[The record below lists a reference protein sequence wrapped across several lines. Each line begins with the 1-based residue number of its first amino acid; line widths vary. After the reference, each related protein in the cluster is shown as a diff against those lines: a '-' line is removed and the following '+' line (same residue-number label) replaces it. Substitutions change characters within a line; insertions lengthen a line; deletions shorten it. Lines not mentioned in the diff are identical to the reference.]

1 MHPQSQKMLNK
12 WNEISFA
19 NPEFF
24 WVLLVIPLMI
34 TWYILRQNKLY
45 GSVKITTLKNFS
57 TNNTPLLRH
66 ILLVLRSVAI
76 IALITALARP
86 QTSLSWQDVTTEGI
100 DIVIALD
107 VSGSMLA
114 EDFKPNRLE
123 ASKQVAMDFIS
134 ERPYDRIG
142 LVIYGGESFTQCPL
156 TTDHDV
162 LLNLFGDIKNGMIE
176 DGTAIGMGLATA
188 VNRLKDSEAI
198 SKVAILLTDGSNNSG
213 SIPPVTAAEIARE
226 FGVRVY
232 TIGVGSNGTAPMPM
246 KDQFGRT
253 HYQDM
258 EVKID
263 EKTLKEIASI
273 ADGQYFRATNKKN
286 LENIYQ
292 EIDQLE
298 KSKIEVT
305 EYKKKSEW
313 FWPFALVSLSL
324 LLIEFL
330 LRNTIFKGIV

>member
-1 MHPQSQKMLNK
+1 MLSN
-12 WNEISFA
+12 WREISFA

-24 WVLLVIPLMI
+24 WAMLIIPLMVL
-34 TWYILRQNKLY
+34 WYILRQKKLY
-45 GSVKITTLKNFS
+45 GTIKISTTKGFS
-57 TNNTPLLRH
+57 NSPIVLFRH
-66 ILLVLRSVAI
+66 SLI
-76 IALITALARP
+76 IFRTIGIAALITALARP

-100 DIVIALD
+100 DIAIALD
-107 VSGSMLA
+107 ISGSMLA

-142 LVIYGGESFTQCPL
+142 LVVYAGESFTQCPL

-162 LLNLFGDIKNGMIE
+162 LLNLFDGIQNGMIE
-176 DGTAIGMGLATA
+176 DGTAIGMGLATS
-188 VNRLKDSEAI
+188 VSRLKDSEAI
-198 SKVAILLTDGSNNSG
+198 SKVVILLTDGSNNRG
-213 SIPPVTAAEIARE
+213 SIPPVTAAEIAKE
-226 FGVRVY
+226 FGIRVY
-232 TIGVGSNGTAPMPM
+232 TIGVGSNGSARMPM

-253 HYQDM
+253 QYQNV

-273 ADGQYFRATNKKN
+273 ADGKYFRATNKKS
-286 LENIYQ
+286 LESIYQ
-292 EIDQLE
+292 EIDKLE

-305 EYKKKSEW
+305 EYKKKSEK
-313 FWPFALVSLSL
+313 FVPFALLSVIF

-330 LRNTIFKGIV
+330 LRNIIYKGIV

>member
-1 MHPQSQKMLNK
+1 MLSK
-12 WNEISFA
+12 WHEIAFA
-19 NPEFF
+19 NPNFF
-24 WVLLVIPLMI
+24 WALLVIPLMI
-34 TWYILRQNKLY
+34 AWYILRQKKLY
-45 GSVKITTLKNFS
+45 GTVKTTTLKSFDNSKF
-57 TNNTPLLRH
+57 PLFRH
-66 ILLVLRSVAI
+66 SLIVLRSIALA
-76 IALITALARP
+76 ALITALARP

-107 VSGSMLA
+107 ISGSMLA

-123 ASKQVAMDFIS
+123 ASKNVAMEFIS

-162 LLNLFGDIKNGMIE
+162 LLNLFDDIHNGMIE

-198 SKVAILLTDGSNNSG
+198 SKVAIVLTDGSNNSG
-213 SIPPVTAAEIARE
+213 SIPPITAAEIAKE
-226 FGVRVY
+226 FGIRVY
-232 TIGVGSNGTAPMPM
+232 TVGVGSNGTAPTPYQ
-246 KDQFGRT
+246 DQFGRVR
-253 HYQDM
+253 YQN
-258 EVKID
+258 VPVRID
-263 EKTLKEIASI
+263 EKTLKEIANI
-273 ADGQYFRATNKKN
+273 TDGEYFRATNKKN
-286 LENIYQ
+286 LEKIYK

-313 FWPFALVSLSL
+313 FWPFAIVALGF

-330 LRNTIFKGIV
+330 LQNTLFKGIV

>member
-1 MHPQSQKMLNK
+1 MLSN
-12 WNEISFA
+12 WREISFA

-24 WVLLVIPLMI
+24 WAFIIIPIMI
-34 TWYILRQNKLY
+34 LWYLFREKKMYGTIKISTISSFKSSPLTILRHGL
-45 GSVKITTLKNFS
+45 II
-57 TNNTPLLRH
+57 LRC
-66 ILLVLRSVAI
+66 VAVV
-76 IALITALARP
+76 ALITALARP

-100 DIVIALD
+100 DIAIALD

-142 LVIYGGESFTQCPL
+142 LVIYAGESFTQCPL

-176 DGTAIGMGLATA
+176 DGTAIGMGLATS
-188 VNRLKDSEAI
+188 VSRLKDSKAI
-198 SKVAILLTDGSNNSG
+198 SKVAILLTDGSNNRG
-213 SIPPVTAAEIARE
+213 SIPPVTAAEIAKE
-226 FGVRVY
+226 FGIRVY
-232 TIGVGSNGTAPMPM
+232 TVGVGSNGSARMPM
-246 KDQFGRT
+246 QDQFGRT
-253 HYQDM
+253 VYQNV

-263 EKTLKEIASI
+263 EKTLKEIADI
-273 ADGQYFRATNKKN
+273 TDGKYFRATNKKS
-286 LENIYQ
+286 LEAIYK
-292 EIDQLE
+292 EIDKLE

-305 EYKKKSEW
+305 EYKKKSEK
-313 FWPFALVSLSL
+313 FVPFALLAACL

-330 LRNTIFKGIV
+330 LRNIIFKGIV

>member
-1 MHPQSQKMLNK
+1 MLNK

-24 WVLLVIPLMI
+24 WSLVIIPLMI
-34 TWYILRQNKLY
+34 TWYILRQKKLY
-45 GSVKITTLKNFS
+45 GTIKITTLKSFDKNKS
-57 TNNTPLLRH
+57 SLLRH
-66 ILLVLRSVAI
+66 SVLVLRCI
-76 IALITALARP
+76 GLGALITALARP

-107 VSGSMLA
+107 ISGSMLA

-162 LLNLFGDIKNGMIE
+162 LLNLFEGIQNGMIE

-188 VNRLKDSEAI
+188 VNRLKDSDAI

-213 SIPPVTAAEIARE
+213 SIPPITAAEIARE
-226 FGVRVY
+226 FGIRVY
-232 TIGVGSNGTAPMPM
+232 TVGVGSNGTAPTPYR
-246 KDQFGRT
+246 DQFGRVQ
-253 HYQDM
+253 YQN
-258 EVKID
+258 VPVRID
-263 EKTLKEIASI
+263 EKTLKEISNI
-273 ADGQYFRATNKKN
+273 ADGAYFRATNKKS
-286 LENIYQ
+286 LEKIYE

-313 FWPFALVSLSL
+313 FWPFAVFSLAIL
-324 LLIEFL
+324 LLEFL
-330 LRNTIFKGIV
+330 LKNTIFKGIV

>member
-1 MHPQSQKMLNK
+1 MLNK

-19 NPEFF
+19 NPQFF
-24 WVLLVIPLMI
+24 WVLIIIPLMVA
-34 TWYILRQNKLY
+34 WYIFRQKKLY
-45 GSVKITTLKNFS
+45 GTVKITTLKSFS
-57 TNNTPLLRH
+57 NHKLPLFRH
-66 ILLVLRSVAI
+66 SLFVLRCVALAAI
-76 IALITALARP
+76 ITALARP

-107 VSGSMLA
+107 ISGSMLA

-123 ASKQVAMDFIS
+123 ASKQVAMKFIS

-162 LLNLFGDIKNGMIE
+162 LLNLFNDIKNGMIE

-188 VNRLKDSEAI
+188 VNRLKDSKAI

-213 SIPPVTAAEIARE
+213 AIPPITDAEIARE

-232 TIGVGSNGTAPMPM
+232 TIGVGSNGTAPTPYQ
-246 KDQFGRT
+246 DQFGRIQ
-253 HYQDM
+253 YQN
-258 EVKID
+258 VPVRID
-263 EKTLKEIASI
+263 EKTLNEIADI
-273 ADGQYFRATNKKN
+273 TDGAYFRATDKKS
-286 LENIYQ
+286 LEKIY
-292 EIDQLE
+292 EKIDQLE

-305 EYKKKSEW
+305 EYKKKSEQ
-313 FWPFALVSLSL
+313 FWPFAAFATFL
-324 LLIEFL
+324 LLIEFIL
-330 LRNTIFKGIV
+330 KNTIFKGIV

>member
-1 MHPQSQKMLNK
+1 MLNN
-12 WNEISFA
+12 WREISFA

-24 WVLLVIPLMI
+24 WLMLIIPLMI
-34 TWYILRQNKLY
+34 VWYIFRQKKLY
-45 GSVKITTLKNFS
+45 GTIKISTTRAFTTS
-57 TNNTPLLRH
+57 PLAIFRH
-66 ILLVLRSVAI
+66 SLIVLRCIAI
-76 IALITALARP
+76 AALITAIARP

-107 VSGSMLA
+107 ISGSMLA

-142 LVIYGGESFTQCPL
+142 LVIYAGESFTQCPL

-162 LLNLFGDIKNGMIE
+162 LLNLFSGIQNGIIE

-188 VNRLKDSEAI
+188 VSRLKDSEAI
-198 SKVAILLTDGSNNSG
+198 SKVAIVLTDGSNNSG

-226 FGVRVY
+226 FGIRVY
-232 TIGVGSNGTAPMPM
+232 TVGVGSNGSALTPY

-253 HYQDM
+253 QYQN
-258 EVKID
+258 VPVRID
-263 EKTLKEIASI
+263 EETLKEIAQI
-273 ADGQYFRATNKKN
+273 TDGKYFRATNKDK
-286 LENIYQ
+286 LENIYK
-292 EIDQLE
+292 EIDKLE

-305 EYKKKSEW
+305 EYKRKSEK
-313 FWPFALVSLSL
+313 FWPFALAAAIL
-324 LLIEFL
+324 LLLEFL
-330 LRNTIFKGIV
+330 LRNIIFKGIV